1 VTGIAPIS
9 PERDVVYVVE
19 DVAAGSPD
27 CPGELP
33 CLGKLRIY
41 DATASVPTLT
51 PVQIDVVGQAVD
63 VRYVDP

>member
-1 VTGIAPIS
+1 MTGIAPIS